1 MQGDDVALREAK
13 APMTELIMLTFD
25 SPYGAQQA
33 LSDVRA
39 LDQLHY
45 AWLDDVA
52 TVEKHEGGFVAL
64 HTPHGSA
71 LRGAFYGSLI
81 GLLLFWWFPPA
92 WFFGGWL
99 GGMGGGAL
107 IGEAMKRSG
116 IDETF
121 VDQVKSVLTPGT
133 SALFL
138 IGARSD
144 TDEMAREL
152 EEHHPSRVIRHT
164 LLEPTLESL
173 KKEMGTQEDG

>member
-1 MQGDDVALREAK
+1 MA
-13 APMTELIMLTFD
+13 ELIMLKFD
-25 SPYGAQQA
+25 SPYGAQGA
-33 LSDVRA
+33 LSVRA
-39 LDQLHY
+39 LEELPN
-45 AWLDDVA
+45 AWMDDVA
-52 TVEKHEGGFVAL
+52 IVEKHKGGFVAL
-64 HTPHGSA
+64 HTPRGSA

-116 IDETF
+116 IDETL
-121 VDQVKSVLTPGT
+121 VDQAKSELTPGT

-144 TDEMAREL
+144 ADEMVRVC
-152 EEHHPSRVIRHT
+152 EEHHPTSVIRHT
-164 LLEPTLESL
+164 LPELTLENL
-173 KKEMGTQEDG
+173 EKEMGAQEKA